1 MTNPHSVGAEP
12 GSHFLPC
19 KECNESSLLTV
30 CHSSVTVD
38 YTFFYKHSH
47 SSFQ

>member
-1 MTNPHSVGAEP
+1 MMNPHSVGAEP
-12 GSHFLPC
+12 DSHFLPC
-19 KECNESSLLTV
+19 RECNQSSLHAVYHPSL
-30 CHSSVTVD
+30 TVD